1 MVYKKAV
8 DQPLPE
14 ETRTTKSNGLSKQVD
29 SKDSQ
34 NSLTAESGSADTHP
48 ELTPDSHNKQT
59 GISDKATSNNSKE
72 SSSKTSKE
80 QPSTS
85 PTSLSPKKPVENQA
99 QIVNGTTETVSS
111 STNIRPEGST
121 NKAKVEILEKG
132 ATVPNPPTKKSEP
145 TGVKT
150 LPPKTAEKEPV
161 KEDPDKAVIQKN
173 PVQSSTSKGNQK
185 QSPLG
190 AYKQTVHLVG
200 VDNKAHQLFNKTA
213 TVTNDELQ
221 NLINNNI
228 EFYGYNWQ
236 HTDYNETTNTFTL
249 HYVPKKIAVK
259 VINVDETGKEI
270 SSREVTADFGA
281 DLTISPTTINGYAA
295 LDPEKKIQVNNVL
308 PEAIQFHYR
317 KDTPSGTSDDQSLA
331 ATAEE
336 DAEDH
341 DSRKQPDSTPK
352 ETDGKRHS
360 LADKEDQAKLPQTGE
375 SSSSKG
381 VIMGSLM
388 LIALACQKFFKRTRQ
403 L

>member
-1 MVYKKAV
+1 M
-8 DQPLPE
+8 
-14 ETRTTKSNGLSKQVD
+14 
-29 SKDSQ
+29 
-34 NSLTAESGSADTHP
+34 
-48 ELTPDSHNKQT
+48 
-59 GISDKATSNNSKE
+59 
-72 SSSKTSKE
+72 
-80 QPSTS
+80 
-85 PTSLSPKKPVENQA
+85 
-99 QIVNGTTETVSS
+99 
-111 STNIRPEGST
+111 
-121 NKAKVEILEKG
+121 
-132 ATVPNPPTKKSEP
+132 
-145 TGVKT
+145 
-150 LPPKTAEKEPV
+150 
-161 KEDPDKAVIQKN
+161 
-173 PVQSSTSKGNQK
+173 
-185 QSPLG
+185 
-190 AYKQTVHLVG
+190 
-200 VDNKAHQLFNKTA
+200 
-213 TVTNDELQ
+213 
-221 NLINNNI
+221 
-228 EFYGYNWQ
+228 
-236 HTDYNETTNTFTL
+236 
-249 HYVPKKIAVK
+249 
-259 VINVDETGKEI
+259 INVDETGKEI